1 MGERAD
7 AVGAPLRD
15 SAGRGPRTDPN
26 SRVGPAPVP
35 PRSITRATGDP
46 STSFGR
52 PQSAL
57 SAADEVLIG
66 RQIRDAERKVWAAL
80 RELPQVAPILG
91 RATSG
96 RYRTHAGWVDK
107 LEEAL
112 ALVVE
117 ASREDSSLKAPA
129 RAALAAWN
137 VADQLRWR
145 LAMSQHRI
153 AFHEARK
160 LAGRMMDR
168 ADLTQEGYLGLLR
181 AAKRFDPERG
191 LRFSTYARWWVRA
204 QITRTI
210 DQSGRVVRL
219 PGAAVEQLR
228 NLRKAQLDH
237 ERLGAEWTI
246 PEIAAEAGVDPD
258 RAEFLLSRGDA
269 VSLDEPVDDNGNRA
283 LGVMLA
289 DEDAVDALDDSI
301 HRDEAR
307 LAIAAV
313 EQELDERQRIVLQSR
328 YGLHGEPPL
337 SLAEVGRRLSLSRER
352 VRQLEKEALRRL
364 RDHGQIREIA

>member
-1 MGERAD
+1 VGEVD
-7 AVGAPLRD
+7 
-15 SAGRGPRTDPN
+15 
-26 SRVGPAPVP
+26 
-35 PRSITRATGDP
+35 
-46 STSFGR
+46 FGR
-52 PQSAL
+52 PYGSL
-57 SAADEVLIG
+57 SAEEEVEVG
-66 RQIRDAERKVWAAL
+66 RRIRAAEERVFEAI
-80 RELPQVAPILG
+80 RELPCVASILG

-107 LEEAL
+107 LEA
-112 ALVVE
+112 AVARVVE
-117 ASREDSSLKAPA
+117 ASRDDRTLRAAAA
-129 RAALAAWN
+129 RALDAW
-137 VADQLRWR
+137 ADADRLRWR
-145 LAMSQHRI
+145 LAMSQQRI

-160 LAGRMMDR
+160 LGGRMMDR

-204 QITRTI
+204 QITRAI

-237 ERLGAEWTI
+237 ERLGSEWSI

-258 RAEFLLSRGDA
+258 RAQFLLSRGEA
-269 VSLDEPVDDNGNRA
+269 VSLDEPMDDAANPRA
-283 LGVMLA
+283 LGVLLA
-289 DEDAVDALDDSI
+289 DESAVDALDDAI

-307 LAIAAV
+307 LALEAIESA
-313 EQELDERQRIVLQSR
+313 LDERQRMVVASR
-328 YGLHGEPPL
+328 YGLDGDTPL

-364 RDHGQIREIA
+364 RDRGAIRESA